1 MWFENYQRLKKA
13 NENLNCLK
21 GGAMNLQDTYLNRLR
36 KERIPVSI
44 FLSRGTRLQG
54 VITFFDQFTILLE
67 NGGTQQ
73 LIYKHSIATIVPSR
87 PIRNLFKEEEKKSE

>member
-1 MWFENYQRLKKA
+1 
-13 NENLNCLK
+13 
-21 GGAMNLQDTYLNRLR
+21 MNLQDAYLNRLR
-36 KERIPVSI
+36 KERVPVSV
-44 FLSRGTRLQG
+44 FLAKGTRLQG

-87 PIRNLFKEEEKKSE
+87 PVKNIFAEQKEEKGENGNG